1 MPLFWGLMAP
11 RLPETSLAAPD
22 RQTVYIVD
30 DDADVRESAR
40 ALLESY
46 DLAVQEFDSARA
58 FLKDFKAGRKACLL
72 LDLNMPEMNGLELL
86 EQLRRLK
93 IGLPVIIVT
102 GQGDADVAER
112 ARRAGAFAFL
122 QKPVDDSLIAAVGR
136 ALKAA

>member
-1 MPLFWGLMAP
+1 
-11 RLPETSLAAPD
+11 LAAVD

-40 ALLESY
+40 ALLEAY

-58 FLKDFKAGRKACLL
+58 FLAGFKADCKACLL

-102 GQGDADVAER
+102 GQGDADAAER

-136 ALKAA
+136 ALQAA